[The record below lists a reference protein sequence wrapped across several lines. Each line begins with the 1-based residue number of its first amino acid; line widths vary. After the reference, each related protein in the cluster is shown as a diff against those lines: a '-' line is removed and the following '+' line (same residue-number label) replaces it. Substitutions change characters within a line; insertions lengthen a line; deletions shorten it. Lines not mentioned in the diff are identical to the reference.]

1 VVQYIIIV
9 LIPALSTGFGNLSD
23 HFFFPFH
30 HVLLTTMP
38 NSHQRLHQGLFYL
51 VEFVIE
57 FVVQFEVAETFLLS
71 VDGFLSVTGVG
82 DA

>member
-1 VVQYIIIV
+1 
-9 LIPALSTGFGNLSD
+9 
-23 HFFFPFH
+23 
-30 HVLLTTMP
+30 MP
-38 NSHQRLHQGLFYL
+38 NRHQRLHQGLFYL

-71 VDGFLSVTGVG
+71 VGGFLSVTGVG